1 MLNNLA
7 DFSRTLFCAKFA
19 FFAESCRA
27 ETHHPDS
34 GGVGGKGSRAICFT
48 LCFKGLAQQ
57 HQFQSY
63 STKSMRSHGIMR
75 HSDLHYYLT
84 DILIFLEITELVK
97 KEKSATK

>member
-1 MLNNLA
+1 MSNELSKYINILFLIGLLALNNLA

-34 GGVGGKGSRAICFT
+34 GGGVGGKGSRAICFT

-63 STKSMRSHGIMR
+63 STKSMRSHGI
-75 HSDLHYYLT
+75 
-84 DILIFLEITELVK
+84 I
-97 KEKSATK
+97 